1 MSWLF
6 VLGKGWGVSFR
17 DSGPA
22 DAGALSGTI
31 SFLKASLPLFL
42 PAVDEPWPVSSM
54 PDAWKEAAV
63 GTAAVDLRAK
73 EAMLVNDRVER
84 LVLSTN

>member
-6 VLGKGWGVSFR
+6 VLGKGWGFSVG

-22 DAGALSGTI
+22 DAGALSGII

-54 PDAWKEAAV
+54 PDAWNEAAV
-63 GTAAVDLRAK
+63 GTAALDLRAM
-73 EAMLVNDRVER
+73 EEMLVNDRVGR